1 MTKSEKQNYLNKNT
15 IGYWCDWRGIELK
28 DIEYGINDYAIIVIQ
43 EKSVHRV
50 KIYYG
55 IREHIR
61 IRGRRLYF
69 DECLRVD

>member
-1 MTKSEKQNYLNKNT
+1 MTKSEKQNYLNKKT
-15 IGYWCDWRGIELK
+15 IGYWCDWRGVEVK
-28 DIEYGINDYAIIVIQ
+28 DIKYGINDYAIIVIQ